1 VENRQER
8 VYGAVRTA
16 LIGYGTAAFAFLE
29 PVSLSGA
36 APQAPGLLGNP
47 RAVVLLGVG
56 LQLLLMI
63 ARTLIK
69 RHAPDWAESGRS
81 MLILETVADGVTV
94 LLFAAATLGPIT
106 FGAADL

>member
-1 VENRQER
+1 VKNRQDR

-36 APQAPGLLGNP
+36 APQASGILGNP

-56 LQLLLMI
+56 LQVLLML

-69 RHAPDWAESGRS
+69 RYAPDWAESPRH
-81 MLILETVADGVTV
+81 MLILETVADGATV
-94 LLFAAATLGPIT
+94 FLFAAATLGAIT
-106 FGAADL
+106 GSAADL